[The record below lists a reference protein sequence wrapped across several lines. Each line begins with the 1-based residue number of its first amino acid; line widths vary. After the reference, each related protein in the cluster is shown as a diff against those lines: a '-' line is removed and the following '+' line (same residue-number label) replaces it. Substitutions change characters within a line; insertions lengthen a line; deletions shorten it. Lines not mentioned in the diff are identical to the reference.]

1 MEKKLGVYSLAASLS
16 TSIVIVLL
24 FYILALQKVNA
35 YPGVYVKVD
44 VYAGMVY
51 VFILSMIVSAS
62 IWPGIIEK
70 RYSVNMLQKKVSQQ
84 DDKEN
89 SRLKT

>member
-1 MEKKLGVYSLAASLS
+1 MEKKLGYYSVLASLG
-16 TSIVIVLL
+16 TSIIIEIL
-24 FYILALQKVNA
+24 FYLLALQKLEI
-35 YPGVYVKVD
+35 YPEMYKTVD

-70 RYSVNMLQKKVSQQ
+70 K
-84 DDKEN
+84 
-89 SRLKT
+89 LKG

>member
-1 MEKKLGVYSLAASLS
+1 MEKKLGIYSVLASLA
-16 TSIVIVLL
+16 TSVVIMLL
-24 FYILALQKVNA
+24 FYILAMQKVSANPA
-35 YPGVYVKVD
+35 EYKSVD

-70 RYSVNMLQKKVSQQ
+70 R
-84 DDKEN
+84 
-89 SRLKT
+89 LKQIRF

>member
-1 MEKKLGVYSLAASLS
+1 MEKKLGVYSVLASLA
-16 TSIVIVLL
+16 TSVVIMLL
-24 FYILALQKVNA
+24 FFILALRMVSVHPDEYKS
-35 YPGVYVKVD
+35 VD

-70 RYSVNMLQKKVSQQ
+70 RLVK
-84 DDKEN
+84 
-89 SRLKT
+89 R